1 MNLFLLFADERCLS
15 QDIIKKKSSNQSFSF
30 RRFDVSNG
38 CPSRLKSSS
47 RIWEPLLVP
56 SPFLLSLSFSLST
69 ATPSILA
76 LCFLSFRFR
85 LINSIPS
92 SLSVDFSNTL
102 LFLPSQAS
110 SISAF
115 CFLISP
121 SFLCLHPFLRFPFL
135 SPPLFLPF
143 IRAQRYAQTIS
154 YYSFF
159 FFHSFFS
166 FSIRASTA
174 FVCFHLYA
182 FVRYSILPR
191 LLPSPSFL
199 FLPLRTQNSS
209 LSLPPFRLVFSH
221 RDLLFIPGRFRFLS
235 TFISSFILSRAMI
248 DVVCLPSTIFRDLL
262 PQRDHL
268 SLHFLLLPFEEEHF
282 RRSIFLGQSFFH
294 TISRLFTRFYVYY
307 NFFEFLF
314 EFLFPSFDVILRY
327 IVSLSP
333 VLFSS
338 LTTPSFL
345 LNLLTFFS
353 FLSQVWCI
361 FFRKHHPI

>member
-69 ATPSILA
+69 PTPSILA

-135 SPPLFLPF
+135 SPPLFSPVYPCAKIRTNDIILLFFLFPFLFFFLHPRIHRVRLFPF
-143 IRAQRYAQTIS
+143 IR
-154 YYSFF
+154 
-159 FFHSFFS
+159 
-166 FSIRASTA
+166 IRALFDFASPSSLA
-174 FVCFHLYA
+174 
-182 FVRYSILPR
+182 
-191 LLPSPSFL
+191 LLPLSASSNAK
-199 FLPLRTQNSS
+199 FLPL
-209 LSLPPFRLVFSH
+209 PPSVS
-221 RDLLFIPGRFRFLS
+221 P
-235 TFISSFILSRAMI
+235 
-248 DVVCLPSTIFRDLL
+248 CL
-262 PQRDHL
+262 
-268 SLHFLLLPFEEEHF
+268 
-282 RRSIFLGQSFFH
+282 
-294 TISRLFTRFYVYY
+294 
-307 NFFEFLF
+307 
-314 EFLFPSFDVILRY
+314 
-327 IVSLSP
+327 
-333 VLFSS
+333 
-338 LTTPSFL
+338 
-345 LNLLTFFS
+345 
-353 FLSQVWCI
+353 
-361 FFRKHHPI
+361 

>member
-1 MNLFLLFADERCLS
+1 M
-15 QDIIKKKSSNQSFSF
+15 
-30 RRFDVSNG
+30 
-38 CPSRLKSSS
+38 
-47 RIWEPLLVP
+47 
-56 SPFLLSLSFSLST
+56 
-69 ATPSILA
+69 
-76 LCFLSFRFR
+76 
-85 LINSIPS
+85 
-92 SLSVDFSNTL
+92 
-102 LFLPSQAS
+102 
-110 SISAF
+110 
-115 CFLISP
+115 
-121 SFLCLHPFLRFPFL
+121 
-135 SPPLFLPF
+135 
-143 IRAQRYAQTIS
+143 
-154 YYSFF
+154 
-159 FFHSFFS
+159 
-166 FSIRASTA
+166 
-174 FVCFHLYA
+174 
-182 FVRYSILPR
+182 RYSILPR

-235 TFISSFILSRAMI
+235 TFISSFILSQAMI